1 MPKVNS
7 LTLVRLLK
15 FKAFKDETQSE
26 CVADISYNPETEEM
40 TIEFQ
45 QRGTYLYHNVPLDT
59 YVDFQ
64 TAGSMGKYFNNY
76 IRNFGFEYE
85 RIG

>member
-1 MPKVNS
+1 MPRVNP

-26 CVADISYNPETEEM
+26 CVADVSYNPETEEM
-40 TIEFQ
+40 TIEFVK
-45 QRGTYLYHNVPLDT
+45 RGTYVYKDVPLDT
-59 YVDFQ
+59 YVDFS
-64 TAGSMGKYFNNY
+64 TSGSQGKYFNNY

-85 RIG
+85 RIA